1 MTSLKE
7 QWQIDRQQ
15 RQQEVAQRQKQVQ
28 EALLLLQTTRQQQA
42 TQLRSDLNFSQLE
55 LQHETQVLLNQIAQ
69 QRQLRSQEVRQK
81 LNEAAQQRQQQGQE
95 MAYQLHEFMRSL
107 QVETAEFLSLAA
119 SDRLLM
125 SEQIAQDLHDS
136 RLRLANTVVL
146 IRSHIQAQL
155 GEIQHRVAAL
165 QTIAQVH
172 LAEYRQHRVELRSQL
187 LQELAG
193 FVENLRTEVDAY
205 LAELALERQDRL
217 QQLHQML
224 DHAQM
229 QRQTVMGQ
237 LFQEI
242 ASFRVELKAYCHQL
256 QQMVWGAVDAVPAV
270 SAPGSTPMQVTPLQK
285 RAIAPTQAS
294 KRSLSPVTTGVSS
307 VPVSRTRRLPQRVV
321 ATRAIASPK
330 AKASRGSTVP
340 SALASAPS
348 GVTAI
353 PASLLTVE
361 PEGAAIEQAVYD
373 CIIKHSGARLNEIEA
388 HLGINRFQAVDAL
401 RSLIQQDKITQRDRV
416 YMVQEGVTS

>member
-1 MTSLKE
+1 VTSLKE

-42 TQLRSDLNFSQLE
+42 TQLRNDLNCSQLE
-55 LQHETQVLLNQIAQ
+55 LQHETQVLLHQITQ

-95 MAYQLHEFMRSL
+95 MAYQLQEFMRSL
-107 QVETAEFLSLAA
+107 QAETAEFLSLAA

-125 SEQIAQDLHDS
+125 SEQIAQDLYDF
-136 RLRLANTVVL
+136 RLRLASTGAL

-155 GEIQHRVAAL
+155 NEIQHRVAAL

-193 FVENLRTEVDAY
+193 FVENLRAEVDGY
-205 LAELALERQDRL
+205 LAELALERQDRI

-229 QRQTVMGQ
+229 QRQTVMSQ

-242 ASFRVELKAYCHQL
+242 ASFRTELKAYCHQL
-256 QQMVWGAVDAVPAV
+256 QQMVWGAVDAVPVAAPV
-270 SAPGSTPMQVTPLQK
+270 SAPMQVTPLQK
-285 RAIAPTQAS
+285 RAIAPSQAAKS
-294 KRSLSPVTTGVSS
+294 SLVPVTTGASS
-307 VPVSRTRRLPQRVV
+307 TPVPRARRLSQRMV
-321 ATRAIASPK
+321 ATRAIAAPK
-330 AKASRGSTVP
+330 AKASRVSTIP

-348 GVTAI
+348 GVAAM
-353 PASLLTVE
+353 PVSLLAVE

-373 CIIKHSGARLNEIEA
+373 CILKQSGARLNEIETR
-388 HLGINRFQAVDAL
+388 LGINRFQAVDAL
-401 RSLIQQDKITQRDRV
+401 RSLIQQDRITQRDRV